1 MKKRY
6 SFSIRK
12 KLLLLSVAVLS
23 LPYVGYQY
31 VREMEHYLREGL
43 EISLTGTASSVA
55 GLLTGRNEL
64 FPQISQGE
72 SQSPPIL
79 IHTIQQVVQVDG
91 YPEEWAF
98 LMDWADSESSEN
110 GTMKAKVIIAERGA
124 DLYVLFDVEDNNVIY
139 QRPENPFMNQSD
151 QIELFFHDRDGDL
164 RHYWIAPSAPGQIGF
179 YEQGM
184 IWDEDIWEEK
194 PIVRNITNLSGVWQ
208 ESANGYS
215 VEIKIPARVLTSDLG
230 YVISDIDDRQQRNM
244 QGQIASFNQQNP
256 DQPNPL
262 VRPSAIIEK
271 LISRLDITEGRRIWV
286 LDRSGHVL
294 ATRGELKSSIQRHPA
309 SRFYAWILPSATS
322 RFKDDLA
329 GASRL
334 RGEDVNVAL
343 QGGTGLRW
351 RSSPDG
357 KASIVTVAQ
366 PIQSGQS
373 VIGVVVA
380 EETTGNIQTVQRQAM
395 ANLFTR
401 TLVVFVLVT
410 LLLLLFASRLSSRI
424 RRLSH
429 EAKQAI
435 DPHGRVLQTVIG
447 KPWRDELGDLSI
459 QYSEMLSRLK
469 QYNDYLESLAGK
481 LSHELRTPMAVV
493 QSSLES
499 IASASTVDAPIY
511 LERARNGIDRLQTL
525 VTRLSEAARL
535 EQALQSSEKELI
547 NVDQLIGGCVAG
559 YRSAYP
565 EHQFIYQR
573 LHENKLII
581 NCAPDLIVQML
592 DKLIMNALDF
602 SDTGTPIYIALNEY
616 ETHLEIIIINT
627 GPPLPENQEEQVF
640 GSMVSVRSDDKR
652 NGPHLGLGLYIA
664 RMITEFH
671 GGSLSARN
679 LDAGDGVIF
688 TVKLPVYR
696 KHRG

>member
-6 SFSIRK
+6 SLSIRK

-64 FPQISQGE
+64 FPQITTGE
-72 SQSPPIL
+72 SQAPPIL
-79 IHTIQQVVQVDG
+79 IHSMKQVVQVDG
-91 YPEEWAF
+91 YPEEWSF
-98 LMDWADSESSEN
+98 LMDWADRESTEN
-110 GTMKAKVIIAERGA
+110 GSLKAKVILAERGN
-124 DLYVLFDVEDNNVIY
+124 DLYVLFDVEDNYVIY
-139 QRPENPFMNQSD
+139 QTPEHPFMNQSD

-164 RHYWIAPSAPGQIGF
+164 RHYWIAPSAPGQLGF
-179 YEQGM
+179 YEKGM

-194 PIVRNITNLSGVWQ
+194 PVVRNVTNLTGVWQ
-208 ESANGYS
+208 QTATGYS
-215 VEIKIPARVLTSDLG
+215 VEIKIPSKVLTSNFG
-230 YVISDIDDRQQRNM
+230 YVISDVDEQQPGL
-244 QGQIASFNQQNP
+244 QGQINSFNQQYS

-262 VRPSAIIEK
+262 VRPSANIDK
-271 LISRLDITEGRRIWV
+271 LISRLDVTEGRRIWV

-294 ATRGELKSSIQRHPA
+294 ATRGELKGNVQRHPA
-309 SRFYAWILPSATS
+309 NRLYTFILPSATS

-334 RGEDVNVAL
+334 RGEDVNAAL
-343 QGGTGLRW
+343 QGETGLRW

-357 KASIVTVAQ
+357 KAAIVTVAQ
-366 PIQSGQS
+366 PIQSGQD

-401 TLVVFVLVT
+401 TLIVFVVVT

-424 RRLSH
+424 RRLSR
-429 EAKQAI
+429 EARQSI

-459 QYSEMLSRLK
+459 QYSDMLSRLK

-481 LSHELRTPMAVV
+481 LSHELRTPMTVV

-499 IASASTVDAPIY
+499 IASASPVDAPLY
-511 LERARNGIDRLQTL
+511 LERARQGIDRLQTL

-535 EQALQSSEKELI
+535 EQALQSSEKMLV
-547 NVDQLIGGCVAG
+547 NVDQLIRGCVAG
-559 YRSAYP
+559 YRTAYP
-565 EHQFIYQR
+565 EYQFIYQR
-573 LHENKLII
+573 LQENDLII
-581 NCAPDLIVQML
+581 KCVPDLIVQML

-602 SDTGTPIYIALNEY
+602 SDKGTPIIIGLNED
-616 ETHLEIIIINT
+616 ETHLEIEIINT

-640 GSMVSVRSDDKR
+640 GSMVSVRSGNNRKE
-652 NGPHLGLGLYIA
+652 PHLGLGLYIA

-671 GGSLSARN
+671 EGSLSARN

-688 TVKLPVYR
+688 TVKLPLLR
-696 KHRG
+696 KQRG